1 MADHWA
7 EAIFLLDALAMKASG
22 QDEDGMDLCFTHG
35 NVSTKGRKKPGT
47 MIEKMKDPVAR
58 PDTHRGYR
66 TDIRKKLGVL
76 FRDYLS
82 NVKNKGSGVRKLV
95 IIIFT
100 DGKWDAMTNKHD
112 IEHTIVEFVGK
123 LKAVQNGYLDD
134 RQVSFSFIQFGD
146 DEDAKYRLRRLDDE
160 LVFQGIP

>member
-1 MADHWA
+1 
-7 EAIFLLDALAMKASG
+7 MKASG

-35 NVSTKGRKKPGT
+35 NVITKGKKKPGT
-47 MIEKMKDPVAR
+47 LLEKMKDPVAR
-58 PDTHRGYR
+58 PEHYRGRR
-66 TDIRKKLGVL
+66 TDIRKRLEVL

-82 NVKNKGSGVRKLV
+82 NVKKYGNAVRKLV

-123 LKAVQNGYLDD
+123 LKAAQNGYLDD
-134 RQVSFSFIQFGD
+134 RQVSISFIQFGD
-146 DEDAKYRLRRLDDE
+146 DEDARYRLQRLDDE
-160 LVFQGIP
+160 LIFQDIP